1 MKSFLSLLTVAL
13 LPVSGVVGQVLGTD
27 NPNLKVNPH
36 TIELE
41 LPQYTDTMSTGRDC
55 RSR

>member
-1 MKSFLSLLTVAL
+1 MKSFLSLLIVAL
-13 LPVSGVVGQVLGTD
+13 LPVSGVVGQVLGND